1 MIIKRGEILL
11 ANFNPVRGHEQGK
24 IRPCLVIQND
34 VGNAN
39 SPTTIVAAITSKADT
54 LYPFL
59 VKVPSGEGGLPKD
72 SFVQLN
78 QLRTMSISER
88 FIKKLGN
95 LNKEK
100 MREVDTALKI
110 SLGLD

>member
-11 ANFNPVRGHEQGK
+11 ADFNPVRGHEQGK
-24 IRPCLVIQND
+24 IRPCLIIQND
-34 VGNAN
+34 IGNTN
-39 SPTTIVAAITSKADT
+39 SPTTIVASITSKADT

-59 VKVPSGEGGLPKD
+59 VKITADESNLPKD
-72 SFVQLN
+72 SFIQLN
-78 QLRTMSISER
+78 QIRTMSINER
-88 FIKKLGN
+88 FIKKIGN